1 MKKRVISWLLC
12 LALCL
17 SMLPMAA
24 LAEDVQA
31 PEGPAPS
38 MNEPQPEPRAKE
50 NETPAPEPEKKV
62 QSELMTAEKLLMPLA
77 EDTPFTIS
85 FTATQ
90 NGNLITD
97 EKPGVLSGGEV
108 TLTVRIHLSDVSLRN
123 DIIKAAQQ
131 STLQVD
137 NNNITFA
144 GVGAEGNDT
153 LVITITF
160 AASSESHSVKYLITY
175 NNQET
180 TAECTLRFGVCSHL
194 EASEVNGKF
203 KCTECGAALVAEL
216 TAGAS
221 SSATTY
227 YDALKDALDAARE
240 ADAGSTVTLL
250 ADCSLGSYELRKGS
264 FMLDLDGHTLTQPG
278 NPLWVSGTANLTVN
292 NNNSG
297 AINCGRFCVK
307 SKTATLSV
315 TIGSKY
321 EGLMTTIAW
330 QNVSDFLDSNMGYQ
344 INKKW
349 ADALAIRGMSIE
361 NVTVEKAPFT
371 TSDITVSP
379 ENAYV
384 NREATLS
391 VTLSEFQAGTEATCE
406 YSVRYGTNY
415 TYQKSLKKPTYTAD
429 QAFAVEFTPSE
440 EKYYIQA
447 VITSG
452 DFSVVKTLEKTF
464 NTCTHGYG
472 LVDRDGHCRGCD
484 SQMAASVSSTHYV
497 DGRKYYETFDLALSA
512 AWDVL
517 KNSDCWFTMFQD
529 AQVGTIEYQY
539 LNVLG
544 GKTLYM
550 DLNGQTLTSRGV
562 AFRVPAKE
570 WKLDL
575 TNGTV
580 IGNTSGYTGV
590 YGVIE
595 VAAGGSLNVH
605 GGTITIQNKGAATKG
620 INAPSIMV
628 HGYSPSTGAEV
639 RGVANIAGDEKS
651 NFGSLFISGG
661 KVTVNGGTYDQ
672 AKVTYGGSLK
682 VFSGTFQGDVT
693 VDDHALLDVGSTNA
707 YFDGKLTFESEGM
720 GRLSL
725 GNYKHIKTEDA
736 TLGKLN
742 NNYAYVFMNGGVYVP
757 DARNLPELIADKG
770 KYITI
775 ESHRH
780 DFSNNGK
787 CWCGAEAEAYL
798 WMNGPQNYGYFDD
811 MLALAEKAKG
821 SCVYLRRDV
830 TIRDTTVKEGNFS
843 IAGGGFKVTCSGS
856 SALIFSGGTVSIG
869 DGTFDRLKVTD
880 NGKLT
885 LNGGKYYAID
895 VTGSTY
901 ENYGQLLPDGYAFK
915 ASTGWEAKG
924 DITEESFASD
934 TAKEVKILPLRSV
947 TISPDGETTVPYGT
961 SVKFTAT
968 VEANSS
974 SGTTY
979 KWFCDGVE
987 ILDETTNELTV
998 TKDIG
1003 SYEYRC
1009 DVTRDGYTLSSN
1021 TVQLTVQRID
1031 LSDAVLSAT
1040 IAERAYDGTTN
1051 ATVTSSSIGS
1061 SGLTANTDYT
1071 ISSAEFEDMNAGKNK
1086 KVTVTVKL
1094 TNRNYCFGHDA
1105 DGTPIMEKTFQTTGT
1120 IAQNTTPIVK
1130 DKTIEV
1136 YSGVAHKYTVDL
1148 DACLNNPQN
1157 LGFESYEITEKNI
1170 VVSKLIDADQV
1181 VLEDHNLKIP
1191 VNAVVTAPGTVA
1203 AKFTIA
1209 VACKN
1214 YSNVTILVRVET
1226 KDRLAVTATATPSKS
1241 KLTYGEKLDTI
1252 TLSGETIP
1260 ELQGTFA
1267 WQTPDAILDAG
1278 TYTEL
1283 GWKFTPDNYTYAEA
1297 SGTAEIAVK
1306 QAKLT
1311 DPTPMTLTIYNGWAG
1326 TYEAALP
1333 ELPTLEKGLRFGN
1346 DAAYAAYGTPVVSA
1360 DGYYSSGAELKTVNG
1375 KQGVSIPILKNETT
1389 KEGQAG
1395 TITVQYTSQNYEPVT
1410 LAINLVAK
1418 NRTAPTFILTA
1429 DHDTLSGGGKV
1440 TLTLERGN
1448 LPDGAV
1454 VTVSG
1459 TDKAG
1464 NAVTLTDNGDGTYS
1478 ATLPNKTQTYT
1489 FIAVYD
1495 GSQTIAP
1502 KTDFTTVKVQQRSS
1516 GGGEPAK
1523 PSFPVKISNSGDKKT
1538 AEIDLSGTKSGITDV
1553 TLPTDAVKK
1562 IVDSDVVSLTVKLPD
1577 VTVSFDDKALAAV
1590 AEQSSGADLSLSVN
1604 VGTANN
1610 SNLTDAQKNA
1620 ITGAHELSVIEV
1632 SLSSNGEKI
1641 SNFNGGSVTIDVPFQ
1656 WSMKGLLRAYYIDEN
1671 GNKSAIDVTYK
1682 NGVATLVLNHFSTYV
1697 VEAVDALS
1705 FTDVSAKAYH
1715 FDAVAWA
1722 VKNKITSGQSDTL
1735 FAPDASCTRA
1745 QMVTFLWRANGSPEP
1760 TVTELPFTDVAA
1772 DAYYAKAV
1780 LWAVENGITTGTS
1793 DTTFDPDG
1801 VVTRAEAV
1809 TFLWRSAGNP
1819 AAEGKLFA
1827 DVEST
1832 KYYAEAVRWAVA
1844 NGVTKGVSDTS
1855 FAPGSA
1861 CTRAQIVTFLYRNCT
1876 NK

>member
-77 EDTPFTIS
+77 EDTPFTVS
-85 FTATQ
+85 VTATQ

-123 DIIKAAQQ
+123 DIIEAAKQ

-144 GVGAEGNDT
+144 GVGGEGKDT
-153 LVITITF
+153 LLITITF
-160 AASSESHSVKYLITY
+160 DVSSESHSVKYQITY

-180 TAECTLRFGVCSHL
+180 TAERTLQFGVCSHL
-194 EASEVNGKF
+194 EAIDVNGKV
-203 KCTECGAALVAEL
+203 KCNECGAALVAEL

-221 SSATTY
+221 SSATY
-227 YDALKDALDAARE
+227 YETLSEALDAARE

-250 ADCSLGSYELRKGS
+250 ADCSLDSYELRKGS

-278 NPLWVSGTANLTVN
+278 NPLWVSGTANLTVK

-321 EGLMTTIAW
+321 KGLMTTIAW
-330 QNVSDFLDSNMGYQ
+330 QNVSDFLDSDMGYQ
-344 INKKW
+344 INRKW
-349 ADALAIRGMSIE
+349 ADALAIRSMSIE
-361 NVTVEKAPFT
+361 NVTVAKAPFT

-391 VTLSEFQAGTEATCE
+391 VTLSEFQAGQAGTEATCE

-415 TYQKSLKKPTYTAD
+415 AYQKSLKNPTYRAD

-452 DFSVVKTLEKTF
+452 EFSVVKTLEKTF
-464 NTCTHGYG
+464 KTCMHRHGEVDQNTGY
-472 LVDRDGHCRGCD
+472 CKGCD
-484 SQMAASVSSTHYV
+484 SWMAASVSSTHYV
-497 DGRKYYETFDLALSA
+497 NDRKYYETFDLAMNA
-512 AWDVL
+512 AWDML
-517 KNSDCWFTMFQD
+517 KSQDCWFTMFQD

-539 LNVLG
+539 LGDLS

-550 DLNGQTLTSRGV
+550 DLNKKTLTSKGV
-562 AFRVPAKE
+562 AFRVQWDY
-570 WKLDL
+570 WKLNL
-575 TNGTV
+575 SNGTV
-580 IGNTSGYTGV
+580 IGDTSKHTSV
-590 YGVIE
+590 QGVIE
-595 VAAGGSLNVH
+595 VEAGGYLNVRD
-605 GGTITIQNKGAATKG
+605 GTIQNKGA
-620 INAPSIMV
+620 NAPSIMV

-651 NFGSLFISGG
+651 NFGSLFINGG
-661 KVTVNGGTYDQ
+661 NVTVNGGTYDH
-672 AKVTYGGSLK
+672 AKVTNGGSLK

-707 YFDGKLTFESEGM
+707 YFDGKLTFKSEGR
-720 GRLSL
+720 GSLSR
-725 GNYKHIKTEDA
+725 GYYKHIETEGA

-757 DARNLPELIADKG
+757 DARKLPELIADEG

-811 MLALAEKAKG
+811 MLALAEQAEG
-821 SCVYLRRDV
+821 SCVCLRRDV
-830 TIRDTTVKEGNFS
+830 TIIRDTEVKKGNFS
-843 IAGGGFKVTCSGS
+843 IAGGRFKVTCSGS
-856 SALIFSGGTVSIG
+856 YALKFSGGTVSIS
-869 DGTFDRLKVTD
+869 DGTFDRLKVTGE
-880 NGKLT
+880 GKLT

-895 VTGSTY
+895 VTDSTY
-901 ENYGQLLPDGYAFK
+901 ANYGGILGAAKGYKTASGWET
-915 ASTGWEAKG
+915 ASTIGADEK
-924 DITEESFASD
+924 SF
-934 TAKEVKILPLRSV
+934 TVTGTPKEVAFLPLRSV
-947 TISPDGETTVPYGT
+947 TISADGETTVPYGT

-974 SGTTY
+974 GATY
-979 KWFCDGVE
+979 KWFCDNTE
-987 ILDETTNELTV
+987 IAGKTTSELTV

-1009 DVTRDGYTLSSN
+1009 DVTRDGYTLSSD
-1021 TVQLTVQRID
+1021 TVRLTVQRID
-1031 LSDAVLSAT
+1031 LFDAALSAT
-1040 IAERAYDGTTN
+1040 IARRAYDGTTN

-1061 SGLTANTDYT
+1061 SGLRANTDYT
-1071 ISSAEFEDMNAGKNK
+1071 ISSAEFEDKNAGEGK
-1086 KVTVTVKL
+1086 KVTVKVTL
-1094 TNRNYCFGHDA
+1094 TNRNYCFGYKS
-1105 DGTPIMEKTFQTTGT
+1105 DGTPIMEKTFETTGT
-1120 IAQNTTPIVK
+1120 ITQNITPIVK

-1136 YSGVAHKYTVDL
+1136 YSGIAHTYTVDL
-1148 DACLNNPQN
+1148 DACLSNLQD
-1157 LGFESYEITEKNI
+1157 LGFEGYQITEKDI
-1170 VVSKLIDADQV
+1170 VVSKLIDANQV
-1181 VLEDHNLKIP
+1181 VLEGHSLKIP

-1226 KDRLAVTATATPSKS
+1226 KDRSTVTATATPSKS
-1241 KLTYGEKLDTI
+1241 KLTYGEKLGTI
-1252 TLSGETIP
+1252 TLSGKTTP
-1260 ELQGTFA
+1260 ELEGTFA
-1267 WQTPDAILDAG
+1267 WQTPDVVLDAG
-1278 TYTEL
+1278 TYPGL
-1283 GWKFTPDNYTYAEA
+1283 GWKFTPDDYTYAEA
-1297 SGTAEIAVK
+1297 SGTAAITVK
-1306 QAKLT
+1306 QARLT
-1311 DPTPMTLTIYNGWAG
+1311 DPAPVTLTIYNGWAG

-1333 ELPTLEKGLRFGN
+1333 ALPALAEGLRFGN
-1346 DAAYAAYGTPVVSA
+1346 DAAYGKPVVSA
-1360 DGYYSSGAELKTVNG
+1360 SGYYSSGAELKTVNG

-1389 KEGQAG
+1389 EEGQAG
-1395 TITVQYTSQNYEPVT
+1395 TITVQYTSQNYELVT
-1410 LAINLVAK
+1410 LTINLVAK

-1459 TDKAG
+1459 TDEAG

-1495 GSQTIAP
+1495 ESQTIAP
-1502 KTDFTTVKVQQRSS
+1502 KTDIATVKVQQRSS
-1516 GGGEPAK
+1516 GGEPAK
-1523 PSFPVKISNSGDKKT
+1523 PSFPVKISNSGDGVAKVDKSYASAGNKVT
-1538 AEIDLSGTKSGITDV
+1538 ITVTPGRNATVQRITVTDEDGERLKLTENRDGTY
-1553 TLPTDAVKK
+1553 
-1562 IVDSDVVSLTVKLPD
+1562 
-1577 VTVSFDDKALAAV
+1577 SFTMP
-1590 AEQSSGADLSLSVN
+1590 S
-1604 VGTANN
+1604 GTANVYVRF
-1610 SNLTDAQKNA
+1610 SGSGLPFADVPSGSWYYDDVAYVYDTGLMTGLTATAFGPNLSTTRGM
-1620 ITGAHELSVIEV
+1620 I
-1632 SLSSNGEKI
+1632 
-1641 SNFNGGSVTIDVPFQ
+1641 VTILWRMENEPAAKHGCPFADVRRG
-1656 WSMKGLLRAYYIDEN
+1656 SYYEQAIAWASEN
-1671 GNKSAIDVTYK
+1671 GIVT
-1682 NGVATLVLNHFSTYV
+1682 G
-1697 VEAVDALS
+1697 
-1705 FTDVSAKAYH
+1705 
-1715 FDAVAWA
+1715 FDAS
-1722 VKNKITSGQSDTL
+1722 T
-1735 FAPDASCTRA
+1735 FAPDRAITREQLAAILFRFAAYRGMDAVTLRENLSSFQDQAAISAYAVSALNWAVGEGLMQGTGDKLEPTGSATRA
-1745 QMVTFLWRANGSPEP
+1745 Q
-1760 TVTELPFTDVAA
+1760 VAA
-1772 DAYYAKAV
+1772 M
-1780 LWAVENGITTGTS
+1780 LRRFI
-1793 DTTFDPDG
+1793 
-1801 VVTRAEAV
+1801 
-1809 TFLWRSAGNP
+1809 
-1819 AAEGKLFA
+1819 
-1827 DVEST
+1827 
-1832 KYYAEAVRWAVA
+1832 
-1844 NGVTKGVSDTS
+1844 
-1855 FAPGSA
+1855 
-1861 CTRAQIVTFLYRNCT
+1861 QRNF
-1876 NK
+1876 

>member
-50 NETPAPEPEKKV
+50 NETPAPEPEKKI
-62 QSELMTAEKLLMPLA
+62 QSELMTAEKLLMPLSLDESSLTFTVGEILA
-77 EDTPFTIS
+77 EQDSEDIGTGGVIGVETTLRVVVS
-85 FTATQ
+85 
-90 NGNLITD
+90 NITD
-97 EKPGVLSGGEV
+97 QERWDITRAGG
-108 TLTVRIHLSDVSLRN
+108 LTMTVDDVSVTQAPAFA
-123 DIIKAAQQ
+123 KF
-131 STLQVD
+131 
-137 NNNITFA
+137 NNNEDCVYSVFTP
-144 GVGAEGNDT
+144 T
-153 LVITITF
+153 QT
-160 AASSESHSVKYLITY
+160 SHSVCVTITY
-175 NNQET
+175 NGITVTRTRELTFAKCQ
-180 TAECTLRFGVCSHL
+180 HPDIK
-194 EASEVNGKF
+194 NGN
-203 KCTECGAALVAEL
+203 KCTQCGATLVAEL

-221 SSATTY
+221 SSATY
-227 YDALKDALDAARE
+227 YETLSEALDAAQTE
-240 ADAGSTVTLL
+240 ANSGCTVTLL
-250 ADCSLGSYELRKGS
+250 DDCSLKTYELQKGS
-264 FMLDLDGHTLTQPG
+264 FTLDFNGHTLEQINSFAVG
-278 NPLWVSGTANLTVN
+278 GTANLTVRNDRSKADGN
-292 NNNSG
+292 N
-297 AINCGRFCVK
+297 GRFYLK
-307 SKTATLSV
+307 SKTATLSL

-321 EGLMTTIAW
+321 DYLMSYSGVGYILGP
-330 QNVSDFLDSNMGYQ
+330 DMGY
-344 INKKW
+344 KVDRKW
-349 ADALAIRGMSIE
+349 AGLNQLYSTYIE
-361 NVTVEKAPFT
+361 NVTVERYLFS
-371 TSDITVSP
+371 TSDITVTP
-379 ENAYV
+379 EDTYV
-384 NREATLS
+384 NRKVTLS
-391 VTLSEFQAGTEATCE
+391 VTLDGLADGSEATCD
-406 YSVRYGTNY
+406 YSVKTSASSGTTNSEGLGSFRLDTNQTFTTDY
-415 TYQKSLKKPTYTAD
+415 TPK
-429 QAFAVEFTPSE
+429 VSE
-440 EKYYIQA
+440 CTICAEIKY
-447 VITSG
+447 G
-452 DFSVVKTLEKTF
+452 DFYVIKKLEKTF
-464 NTCTHGYG
+464 KTCAHNYLDVDQNTGFCSK
-472 LVDRDGHCRGCD
+472 CD
-484 SQMAASVSSTHYV
+484 SQMAASLSPNRLVAKRT
-497 DGRKYYETFDLALSA
+497 YYETFDLALSA

-517 KNSDCWFTMFQD
+517 KTSDCWFTMFQD
-529 AQVGTIEYQY
+529 AQVGTISYDYAAGGNTLHME
-539 LNVLG
+539 LN
-544 GKTLYM
+544 GKTLS
-550 DLNGQTLTSRGV
+550 GGV
-562 AFRVPAKE
+562 VFRVPANK
-570 WKLDL
+570 WKLSL
-575 TNGTV
+575 ESSGTV
-580 IGNTSGYTGV
+580 IGDTSNATGV
-590 YGVIE
+590 RGAIE
-595 VAAGGSLNVH
+595 VAPGGSLNIH
-605 GGTITIQNKGAATKG
+605 GGTIKIQNKGAETKG
-620 INAPSIMV
+620 AYAPSIMV
-628 HGYSPSTGAEV
+628 EGSSGTELV
-639 RGVANIAGDEKS
+639 RGVAEISGDEYS
-651 NFGSLFISGG
+651 DFGSLWVNCG
-661 KVTVNGGTYDQ
+661 KVTANGGTYDH
-672 AKVTYGGSLK
+672 ARVTYGGELEVSNGK
-682 VFSGTFQGDVT
+682 FQGDVT
-693 VDDHALLDVGSTNA
+693 VDGNASLVVRSKSA
-707 YFDGKLTFESEGM
+707 YFNGKLTFKSDGM

-725 GNYKHIKTEDA
+725 GNYKHIKTENA

-757 DARNLPELIADKG
+757 DARNLPELTAVDG

-775 ESHRH
+775 ENHTH
-780 DFSNNGK
+780 DYNDTGK
-787 CWCGAEAEAYL
+787 CEICNEEAEAYL
-798 WMNGPQNYGYFDD
+798 LVNGQRSYGYFDK
-811 MLALAEKAKG
+811 MLALAEEKDG
-821 SCVYLRRDV
+821 SCVYLLKDV
-830 TIRDTTVKEGNFS
+830 TIIRDTEVKKGNFS
-843 IAGGGFKVTCSGS
+843 IAGGSFKVTCSGS
-856 SALIFSGGTVSIG
+856 SALVFSGGTVSIR
-869 DGTFDRLKVTD
+869 DGMFGRLKVTGK
-880 NGKLT
+880 GKLT
-885 LNGGKYYAID
+885 LNGGNYYAID

-901 ENYGQLLPDGYAFK
+901 KNYGQLLPDDYAFK

-924 DITEESFASD
+924 DITELSFASD

-947 TISPDGETTVPYGT
+947 TISADGETTVPYGT

-968 VEANSS
+968 VEPNSS
-974 SGTTY
+974 SGTTCQWY
-979 KWFCDGVE
+979 RNGVA
-987 ILDETTNELTV
+987 IQNATTNTLVANEPVDDYT
-998 TKDIG
+998 
-1003 SYEYRC
+1003 YRC

-1031 LSDAVLSAT
+1031 LSTAALSASIQT
-1040 IAERAYDGTTN
+1040 REYNGTYN
-1051 ATVTSSSIGS
+1051 ATIEDGS
-1061 SGLTANTDYT
+1061 SLTLGSMTIPASAYT
-1071 ISSAEFEDMNAGKNK
+1071 LSAVFADRNVGADKD
-1086 KVTVTVKL
+1086 VTVKVTL
-1094 TNRNYCFGHDA
+1094 TNPNYCFGYDA
-1105 DGTPIMEKTFQTTGT
+1105 NNQPIMEKTFETTGT
-1120 IAQNTTPIVK
+1120 ITQDMSHIEES
-1130 DKTIEV
+1130 KTV
-1136 YSGVAHKYTVDL
+1136 DAYSGIAHTYMVDL
-1148 DACLNNPQN
+1148 DACLSKLQN
-1157 LGFESYEITEKNI
+1157 LGIEGYQITEKNI
-1170 VVSKLIDADQV
+1170 VVSKLIDANQV
-1181 VLEDHNLKIP
+1181 VLEKHNLKIP
-1191 VNAVVTAPGTVA
+1191 VKAVVTAPDTEA
-1203 AKFTIA
+1203 AQFTIT
-1209 VACKN
+1209 VTCKN
-1214 YSNVTILVRVET
+1214 YSDVTIRVRVVT
-1226 KDRLAVTATATPSKS
+1226 KDRSQVTATATPSKTE
-1241 KLTYGEKLDTI
+1241 LTYGERLDTI
-1252 TLSGETIP
+1252 TLSGETTP
-1260 ELQGTFA
+1260 KLQGTFA

-1278 TYTEL
+1278 TYTDL
-1283 GWKFTPDNYTYAEA
+1283 DWKFTPNDYTYAEA
-1297 SGTAEIAVK
+1297 SGTAKITVK
-1306 QAKLT
+1306 QAKLQ
-1311 DPTPMTLTIYNGWAG
+1311 DPAPMTLMIYNGWAA

-1333 ELPTLEKGLRFGN
+1333 ELPTLKEGLHFGN
-1346 DAAYAAYGTPVVSA
+1346 DAAYGTPDVSA

-1375 KQGVSIPILKNETT
+1375 KQDVSIPILKNETT

-1454 VTVSG
+1454 VMVSG
-1459 TDKAG
+1459 TDEAG

-1502 KTDFTTVKVQQRSS
+1502 KTDVATVKVQQRSS

-1620 ITGAHELSVIEV
+1620 ITGARELSVIEV

-1705 FTDVSAKAYH
+1705 FTDVSAKAYY